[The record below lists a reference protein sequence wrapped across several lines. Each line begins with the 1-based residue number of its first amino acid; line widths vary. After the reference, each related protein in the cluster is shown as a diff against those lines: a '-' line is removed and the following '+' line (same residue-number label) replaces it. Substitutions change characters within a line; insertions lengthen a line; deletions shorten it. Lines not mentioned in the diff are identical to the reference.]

1 MNTVIFFARTPEPG
15 HGMTRLRK
23 DIPDG
28 KVDNILIY
36 LYENLYQILSNT
48 PHRLVIHYNGRPPV
62 KKVPALLQR
71 GDDLGETMTLSLK
84 QELPQG
90 PTILVGSDL
99 LGIDEEYI
107 ASAFQALET
116 SDVVLGPARDGGYGL
131 VGMKSFVDIF
141 SGITYSQSDVLEN
154 TVERAK
160 EQGKSVALLETIR
173 DIDDIRD
180 LAAEVLNSPI
190 VSFSKDEERFLF
202 IAEQGDELRVFKK
215 DPPNKSNLLAPTT
228 MMPFFHSIF
237 KR

>member
-1 MNTVIFFARTPEPG
+1 MNTLIFFARTPEPG

-23 DIPDG
+23 DIPDE
-28 KVDNILIY
+28 KVDDILIH
-36 LYENLYQILSNT
+36 LYENLYQTLSNT

-62 KKVPALLQR
+62 KKVPAFLQR
-71 GDDLGETMTLSLK
+71 GKGLGETMTLSLK
-84 QELPQG
+84 QELSQG

-99 LGIDEEYI
+99 LGIDEDYI

-141 SGITYSQSDVLEN
+141 SGITYSQSDVLEK

-160 EQGKSVALLETIR
+160 EQEKSVALLETIR

-202 IAEQGDELRVFKK
+202 IDEQGDELKVFKK
-215 DPPNKSNLLAPTT
+215 DPPNKSNLSAPTT
-228 MMPFFHSIF
+228 MMPFFHSIS

>member
-23 DIPDG
+23 DVPDE
-28 KVDNILIY
+28 KVDKILIH
-36 LYENLYQILSNT
+36 LYENLYDTLSNT
-48 PHRLVIHYNGRPPV
+48 PYRPVIHYNGKPPT
-62 KKVPALLQR
+62 KDIPAFIQE
-71 GDDLGETMTLSLK
+71 GKDLGETMALSLK
-84 QELPQG
+84 RELPQG
-90 PTILVGSDL
+90 PAILIGSDL

-131 VGMKSFVDIF
+131 VGMNSFVDIF
-141 SGITYSQSDVLEN
+141 SGITYSQSDVLEK
-154 TVERAK
+154 TVEKAK
-160 EQGKSVALLETIR
+160 EQGKSVTLLRTVR

-190 VSFSKDEERFLF
+190 SSYTEDEEGFIFL
-202 IAEQGDELRVFKK
+202 GDNREKLKVFKS
-215 DPPNKSNLLAPTT
+215 DPEDKSNLLSPTT
-228 MMPFFHSIF
+228 MMPFFHSIS